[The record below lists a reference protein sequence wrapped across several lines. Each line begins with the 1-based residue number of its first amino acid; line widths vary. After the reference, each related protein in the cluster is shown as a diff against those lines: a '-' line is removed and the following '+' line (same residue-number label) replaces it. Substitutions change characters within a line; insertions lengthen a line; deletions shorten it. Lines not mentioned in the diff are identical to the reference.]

1 MQVNFLDA
9 NEFADFF
16 MGDDCECLQTIDHG
30 GQLIHVLRYGGGDLL
45 AILNPNTGGAACI
58 YPCAA
63 FDAMGGSIHDQ
74 ARAILAGAK

>member
-9 NEFADFF
+9 NELAEFF
-16 MGDDCECLQTIDHG
+16 RGDDCECLQTIDYD

-45 AILNPNTGGAACI
+45 AVQNPITGGAVCI

-63 FDAMGGSIHDQ
+63 FDAMCGSIHDQ
-74 ARAILAGAK
+74 ARAMLAGAQ